1 MSCFYLYQYQWA
13 AVTQSDMDCMES
25 IILHSTLF
33 CDCTLHCCL
42 CVIASPVEG
51 FIKVARDRYD
61 FSPEQS
67 LGILY
72 WFDYDVSKALNELAK
87 YTPFEG

>member
-1 MSCFYLYQYQWA
+1 M
-13 AVTQSDMDCMES
+13 T
-25 IILHSTLF
+25 
-33 CDCTLHCCL
+33 
-42 CVIASPVEG
+42 ASPVEG

-61 FSPEQS
+61 FSPEQA

-72 WFDYDVSKALNELAK
+72 WFDYDVSKALNELTK